1 MTFWIRSIGKANIY
15 KIGMVFE
22 GMDNNRQ
29 KFPKFNTVKAQYL
42 VIASYALGVSSC
54 CLYLKAPTSHTVLF
68 AGLICSIAGLIC
80 IIFSWNEHRKKIWL
94 VGLAL
99 NIIMLILYAVY
110 MLQLAGIVARVLA
123 DILLLVICVL
133 LLWCASFPLFFLV
146 FSPQRKS
153 LSEQYLFIG
162 RIKDLMKYIS
172 SLMALFAGGYFGWL
186 VGSELDGLE
195 KKISNINEALAQG
208 NGSHGERMRAWHSA
222 VSNVQNFVIDQVN
235 VLLSFLLIIFDVW
248 LFILVVDLV
257 RARMS
262 HSLMDSFKVFE
273 SVGQHILID
282 KFKSSNIRVFSYA
295 KHSLSRFYKWYK
307 RKAQIVAEDGLLLFI
322 CMLMFLFISMYA
334 LDLLKLNLQVEF
346 KNWFLFQTDQIQP
359 SY

>member
-1 MTFWIRSIGKANIY
+1 
-15 KIGMVFE
+15 
-22 GMDNNRQ
+22 
-29 KFPKFNTVKAQYL
+29 
-42 VIASYALGVSSC
+42 
-54 CLYLKAPTSHTVLF
+54 
-68 AGLICSIAGLIC
+68 
-80 IIFSWNEHRKKIWL
+80 
-94 VGLAL
+94 
-99 NIIMLILYAVY
+99 
-110 MLQLAGIVARVLA
+110 
-123 DILLLVICVL
+123 
-133 LLWCASFPLFFLV
+133 
-146 FSPQRKS
+146 
-153 LSEQYLFIG
+153 
-162 RIKDLMKYIS
+162 
-172 SLMALFAGGYFGWL
+172 
-186 VGSELDGLE
+186 
-195 KKISNINEALAQG
+195 
-208 NGSHGERMRAWHSA
+208 MRALHSA

>member
-1 MTFWIRSIGKANIY
+1 
-15 KIGMVFE
+15 MVFE

-29 KFPKFNTVKAQYL
+29 KFQKFNTVKAQYL
-42 VIASYALGVSSC
+42 VIASYALGVSSY
-54 CLYLKAPTSHTVLF
+54 CLYLKAPTSHIALF

-80 IIFSWNEHRKKIWL
+80 IIFSWNEHRKKIWI

-99 NIIMLILYAVY
+99 NIIMPILYVVC
-110 MLQLAGIVARVLA
+110 MLQLAGIVARVLS

-195 KKISNINEALAQG
+195 KKISDINEVLAKG
-208 NGSHGERMRAWHSA
+208 NGSHAERMRAWHSA
-222 VSNVQNFVIDQVN
+222 VSNVQNFVINQVN
-235 VLLSFLLIIFDVW
+235 VLLSFLLIIFEVW
-248 LFILVVDLV
+248 FFVLVVDLV
-257 RARMS
+257 RARMR

-273 SVGQHILID
+273 SVGQHMLID
-282 KFKSSNIRVFSYA
+282 RFKSSNIRVFSYA
-295 KHSLSRFYKWYK
+295 KRLLFRFYKWYK
-307 RKAQIVAEDGLLLFI
+307 GGAQIIAEDSLLFFI
-322 CMLMFLFISMYA
+322 CMLIFLCISIYA
-334 LDLLKLNLQVEF
+334 LDSLKLNLQVGF
-346 KNWFLFQTDQIQP
+346 KNWFISQTNQMQL